1 MIVGPE
7 VFSED
12 GRMIEVDDL
21 ITTVREPE
29 PNRVFLAPVGGI
41 PDTTKMPPPRG
52 REPCEDTP
60 SAAARHLGAL
70 R

>member
-21 ITTVREPE
+21 IAAVGEPE
-29 PNRVFLAPVGGI
+29 PNRVFLAPVGGV
-41 PDTTKMPPPRG
+41 PDATEMPP
-52 REPCEDTP
+52 
-60 SAAARHLGAL
+60 LGVESHVRTGQAQL
-70 R
+70 LII